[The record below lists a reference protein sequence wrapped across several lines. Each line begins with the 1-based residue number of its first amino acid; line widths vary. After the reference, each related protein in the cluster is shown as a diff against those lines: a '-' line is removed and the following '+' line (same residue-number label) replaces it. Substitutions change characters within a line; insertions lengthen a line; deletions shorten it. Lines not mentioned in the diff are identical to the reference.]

1 MYYEAQ
7 NIKTSNYTIQ
17 GLTLY
22 FKKITKMS
30 AKQILVSKDRGM
42 QSYKVSF
49 PSLLTNTEEINVHAA
64 LFIIGKN

>member
-1 MYYEAQ
+1 MYYEAE

-30 AKQILVSKDRGM
+30 AKQILMSKDRGM

-49 PSLLTNTEEINVHAA
+49 PCLLTNTEEMFTAA